1 MRYKIYTLV
10 DITKTGQY
18 RNEPGRELARLQQQ
32 NFDTVLQTIGM
43 RANLSYVTPPKVKID
58 IPKNYN
64 MKGDELSNIW
74 IFDWEVDRED
84 LFLYNDDE
92 LYRLKEDFDL
102 VPYIS
107 GLTETVKNEP
117 AIFRSGENIS
127 FEIVR

>member
-10 DITKTGQY
+10 DITRTGQY

-32 NFDTVLQTIGM
+32 NFDTVIQTIGM

-74 IFDWEVDRED
+74 VFDWEVDRED

-107 GLTETVKNEP
+107 GLTETVKKEP

>member
-10 DITKTGQY
+10 DITKTSQY

-32 NFDTVLQTIGM
+32 NFDTVIQTIGM
-43 RANLSYVTPPKVKID
+43 RANLSYLNPPKVKID
-58 IPKNYN
+58 MPEKYN
-64 MKGDELSNIW
+64 MIGDELSNIW
-74 IFDWEVDRED
+74 VFDWEVDKED
-84 LFLYNDDE
+84 LFLYDDDD

-107 GLTETVKNEP
+107 GLTETVKKEP
-117 AIFRSGENIS
+117 AIFRPGENIS

>member
-10 DITKTGQY
+10 DITKTSQY

-32 NFDTVLQTIGM
+32 NFDTVIQTIGM
-43 RANLSYVTPPKVKID
+43 RANLSYLNPPKVKID
-58 IPKNYN
+58 MPEKYN
-64 MKGDELSNIW
+64 MIGAELSNIW
-74 IFDWEVDRED
+74 VFDWEVDKED
-84 LFLYNDDE
+84 LFLYDDDD

-107 GLTETVKNEP
+107 GLTETVKKEP
-117 AIFRSGENIS
+117 AIFRPGENIS

>member
-10 DITKTGQY
+10 DITRTGQY

-32 NFDTVLQTIGM
+32 NFDTVIQTIGM

-64 MKGDELSNIW
+64 IKGDELSNIW
-74 IFDWEVDRED
+74 VFDWEVDRED

-107 GLTETVKNEP
+107 GLTETVKKEP

>member
-43 RANLSYVTPPKVKID
+43 RANLSYMDPPKVKID
-58 IPKNYN
+58 IPENYN
-64 MKGDELSNIW
+64 MVGNELSNIW

-107 GLTETVKNEP
+107 GLTETVKKEP

>member
-32 NFDTVLQTIGM
+32 NFDTVIQTIGM

-74 IFDWEVDRED
+74 VFDWEVDRED

-107 GLTETVKNEP
+107 GLTETVKKEP